1 MKVTYTGPEPEVEI
15 ARAGASWTVKQGES
29 VDLPDEVAAGLDG
42 QEHFTVTA
50 TKTTGRKATTDK
62 DDQ

>member
-1 MKVTYTGPEPEVEI
+1 MKVTYSGPEPEIEI
-15 ARAGASWTVKQGES
+15 ARAGMSWTVKQGES

-42 QEHFTVTA
+42 QDAFDVTA

>member
-1 MKVTYTGPEPEVEI
+1 MKVTYNGPEPEIEI
-15 ARAGASWTVKQGES
+15 ARAGMSWTVKQGES
-29 VDLPDEVAAGLDG
+29 VDVPDEVAAGLDG
-42 QEHFTVTA
+42 QDAFTVTA

>member
-1 MKVTYTGPEPEVEI
+1 MKVTYSGPEPEIEI

-29 VDLPDEVAAGLDG
+29 IDVPDEVAAGLAG
-42 QEHFTVTA
+42 QDAFEVTA
-50 TKTTGRKATTDK
+50 PKTTGRKATTEK

>member
-1 MKVTYTGPEPEVEI
+1 MKVTYNGPEPEIEI

-42 QEHFTVTA
+42 QEHFRVTA
-50 TKTTGRKATTDK
+50 PKTTGRKATTDK

>member
-1 MKVTYTGPEPEVEI
+1 MKVTYNGPEPEIEI
-15 ARAGASWTVKQGES
+15 ARAGMSWTAKQGEA
-29 VDLPDEVAAGLDG
+29 VDLPDDVATGLVG
-42 QEHFTVTA
+42 QDAFTVTA

>member
-15 ARAGASWTVKQGES
+15 VRAGTSWTVKQGES
-29 VDLPDEVAAGLDG
+29 VDVPDEVAAGLDG
-42 QEHFTVTA
+42 QDAFTVTA
-50 TKTTGRKATTDK
+50 TQTTGRTATTDK

>member
-1 MKVTYTGPEPEVEI
+1 MKVTYNGPEPEIEI

-29 VDLPDEVAAGLDG
+29 IDVPDEVAVGLAGQDAF
-42 QEHFTVTA
+42 EVTA
-50 TKTTGRKATTDK
+50 PKTTGRKATTEK

>member
-15 ARAGASWTVKQGES
+15 ARAGVSWTVKQGES
-29 VDLPDEVAAGLDG
+29 VDVPDEVAAGLDG